1 MDMIAPAMTA
11 DLAADDSMSASDQMN
26 MINGNAKNSDAN
38 EETAEFVT
46 REDIRNIAII
56 AHVDHGKT
64 TLVDGML
71 RQTNVFRANQEMAER
86 VLDSND
92 LERERGITILAKN
105 TGIVYEG
112 MTINLVDTP
121 GHADFGGEVERVLN
135 MVDGVLLL
143 VDAVEGPMPQTR
155 FVLRK
160 ALEKGLKA
168 IVVINKVDRPAAR
181 PDFAVNATFDLFID
195 LGATEEQADF
205 PVVYTIGLEA
215 RAGNEP
221 DALSDDLR
229 PLFQAIVNYLPGP
242 KVRVGGPLQLLVT
255 TLDHSAYVG
264 KIAVGRLTSGT
275 LRSGQAIVQATASG
289 KMVPGK
295 ISQVYLFR
303 DLKRTEVDEAHA
315 GNIVAVAG
323 IADVGIGDTL
333 TDPNNPQPLP
343 PISVEEPTVRMT
355 FSVNDS
361 PFAGREG
368 QFLTSRH
375 LRARLMQELERN
387 VAMRVE
393 ETDTANNFV
402 VSGRGEL
409 HLAILIETMRREGYE
424 FSVSRPEVIYRES
437 DTGLEEPIEQVY
449 LEVPNDYLGS
459 VTEMLGARRGRM
471 DGIRYGDDGTVYCEF
486 LVPTR
491 GMLGFRQPFLTSTR
505 GTGIFHTL
513 FHGYEP
519 FQGEIERQSTGSL
532 IALETGAVTT
542 YALRDLTQRGTFIV
556 QPTEEVYAGQIVGR
570 HVRDEDLV
578 INICK
583 TKQLT
588 NFRDKPKQDDAGLQG
603 IRTLS
608 LDDAIE
614 YLADDDLLEVT
625 PVALRLRKKELRH
638 ETRMRETKRAKL
650 GR

>member
-1 MDMIAPAMTA
+1 MATPIMAA
-11 DLAADDSMSASDQMN
+11 DLTAELEMADM
-26 MINGNAKNSDAN
+26 NSDLKTN
-38 EETAEFVT
+38 SNPDSNEFVT
-46 REDIRNIAII
+46 RNDIRNIAII

-71 RQTNVFRANQEMAER
+71 RQTNVFRANQQMAER

-105 TGIVYEG
+105 TGIVYNG
-112 MTINLVDTP
+112 MTINIVDTP

-181 PDFAVNATFDLFID
+181 TDYAVNATFDLFID

-215 RAGNEP
+215 RAGHAP
-221 DALSDDLR
+221 DALDKDLG
-229 PLFQAIVNYLPGP
+229 PLFETIVNYLPGP
-242 KVRVGGPLQLLVT
+242 TVRVDGPLQLLVT

-264 KIAVGRLTSGT
+264 KIAIGRLTSGA
-275 LRSGQAIVQATASG
+275 LRSGQSVLQATPQG
-289 KMVPGK
+289 RMIPGK

-303 DLKRTEVDEAHA
+303 DLKRTEVDEVEA

-323 IADVGIGDTL
+323 IPDVGIGDTL
-333 TDPNNPQPLP
+333 TDPNYPIPLP
-343 PISVEEPTVRMT
+343 PILVEEPTVRMT

-375 LRARLMQELERN
+375 LRARLFQELERN

-393 ETDTANNFV
+393 ETDTANNFI

-424 FSVSRPEVIYRES
+424 FAVSRPEVIFRES
-437 DTGLEEPIEQVY
+437 DEGLLEPVEKVY
-449 LEVPNDYLGS
+449 LEVHNDYFGT
-459 VTEMLGARRGRM
+459 VTEMLGVRKGQM
-471 DGIRYGDDGTVYCEF
+471 QEIRYGDDGTVYTEF

-505 GTGIFHTL
+505 GTGIFHSL

-519 FQGEIERQSTGSL
+519 YLGDIEKQSRGSL
-532 IALETGAVTT
+532 IALETGAVTG
-542 YALRDLTQRGTFIV
+542 YALRELAQRGTYFV
-556 QPTEEVYAGQIVGR
+556 QPTDEVYAGQVVGE
-570 HVRDEDLV
+570 HIRDDDLV
-578 INICK
+578 LNIVK

-588 NFRDKPKQDDAGLQG
+588 NFREKPKGDDGG
-603 IRTLS
+603 IMGTRILS
-608 LDDAIE
+608 LDDCIE
-614 YLADDDLLEVT
+614 YLADDELLEVT
-625 PVALRLRKKELRH
+625 PVALRIRKKELRH
-638 ETRMRETKRAKL
+638 ETRQREIKRAKL
-650 GR
+650 GK